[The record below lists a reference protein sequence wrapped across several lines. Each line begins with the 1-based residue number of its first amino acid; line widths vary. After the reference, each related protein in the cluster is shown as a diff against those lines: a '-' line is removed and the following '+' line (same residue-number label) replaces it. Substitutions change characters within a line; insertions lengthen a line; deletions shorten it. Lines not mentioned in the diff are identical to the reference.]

1 MSDWNELTA
10 PDATEIEAM
19 ARAALATLPAEFG
32 GPAQDVAIRVA
43 EFAPDEVLDELQIDD
58 PFELTGLYDGIPMT
72 EKSVAD
78 QPGGE

>member
-43 EFAPDEVLDELQIDD
+43 EFAPDEGLDEL
-58 PFELTGLYDGIPMT
+58 
-72 EKSVAD
+72 
-78 QPGGE
+78 